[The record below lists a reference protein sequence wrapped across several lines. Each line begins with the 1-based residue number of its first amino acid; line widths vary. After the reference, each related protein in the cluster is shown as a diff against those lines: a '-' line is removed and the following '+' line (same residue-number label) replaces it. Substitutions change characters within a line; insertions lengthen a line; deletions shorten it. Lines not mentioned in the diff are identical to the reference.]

1 MKRSKVLI
9 DTTTQ
14 TDLDNIML
22 NESSH
27 SHVECAGTS
36 YRMDGVP
43 IYMKKAIDKPETCRD
58 DEWIVRELKERVMKL
73 REEPNT
79 APKFVPNPNAL

>member
-1 MKRSKVLI
+1 MQSIHIIKYYLAMKRSKVLI

-27 SHVECAGTS
+27 SQKATYSMIPFAVDQHRSEM
-36 YRMDGVP
+36 YRSP
-43 IYMKKAIDKPETCRD
+43 
-58 DEWIVRELKERVMKL
+58 
-73 REEPNT
+73 
-79 APKFVPNPNAL
+79 